1 MAHVSYS
8 AMLKLALIFGGRSAE
23 HEISLISATS
33 VLAVLDRSKYEV
45 VPIGITRDGAWVCP
59 GDVQAALR
67 DGLAATPCTPVALL
81 PDPSRPGLFV
91 GAGRSVVP
99 IDFAFPVLHG
109 PFGEDGT
116 IQGLFELADVPYA
129 GAGVVASAVGM
140 DKHLMKAAFAAAG
153 LPQVD
158 YVVLREGNGEQAVIA
173 VEEAFDYPV
182 FVKPVNLGSSVGI
195 TKAHDR
201 GELEAA
207 VEIAFH
213 YDRKVIVEAFA
224 DAREFECGVIGND
237 EPQVSVA
244 GEVVPGNEFYDYEA
258 KYTEGKM
265 AFRIPAEL
273 EAEQAAALRELAA
286 AAYRAVDCAGYAR
299 CDFFVERGS
308 GRVLI
313 NEINTIPGMTSMS
326 AFPKV
331 WEASGV
337 PYGELVDRIIALGR
351 ERHAARGR
359 LLTSRDAAA
368 VTT

>member
-1 MAHVSYS
+1 MAHVSYC

-23 HEISLISATS
+23 HEISLISAKA
-33 VLAVLDRSKYEV
+33 VLAALDRNKYQV
-45 VPIGITRDGAWVCP
+45 VPVGITREGAWVCP
-59 GDVQAALR
+59 DDAEAALR

-81 PDPSRPGLFV
+81 PDPSRPGLLV
-91 GAGRSVVP
+91 GAGDSVVP
-99 IDFAFPVLHG
+99 IDFAFPILHG

-116 IQGLFELADVPYA
+116 IQGLFELADLAYA
-129 GAGVVASAVGM
+129 GAGVLASAVGM
-140 DKHLMKAAFAAAG
+140 DKQLMKAAFAAAG
-153 LPQVD
+153 LAQVD
-158 YVVLREGNGEQAVIA
+158 YVVLRAGDGERAVAA
-173 VEEAFDYPV
+173 VEAAFAYPV

-195 TKAHDR
+195 SKAHDR
-201 GELEAA
+201 GELIAA
-207 VEIAFH
+207 VATGFR

-244 GEVVPGNEFYDYEA
+244 GEVIPGNEFYDYEA

-273 EAEQAAALRELAA
+273 AAEQAAALRELAA
-286 AAYRAVDCAGYAR
+286 AAYKAVDCAGFAR
-299 CDFFVERGS
+299 CDFFVERAS

-331 WEASGV
+331 WAASGV
-337 PYGELVDRIIALGR
+337 PYGELIERIIALGV
-351 ERHAARGR
+351 ERHAARAL

-368 VTT
+368 T